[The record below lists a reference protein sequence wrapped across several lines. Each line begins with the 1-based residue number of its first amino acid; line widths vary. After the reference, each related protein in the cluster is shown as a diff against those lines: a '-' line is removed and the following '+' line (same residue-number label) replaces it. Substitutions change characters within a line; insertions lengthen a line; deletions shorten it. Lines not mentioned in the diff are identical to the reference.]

1 LTTAVA
7 RHSVRTVPSQS
18 ALKLNFACSQKHPI
32 FGCCARLRQP
42 ARFYAARSEIFP
54 NSDREPT
61 GLPLHGDS
69 DSAAACICCLGRPRP
84 RDAARPAPAAA
95 AIPRQMIASAAAEP
109 EPEERVGQHDDEPSL
124 NLLFYFYC
132 EVADPSALAADQRAL
147 CLRLGLRGRVR
158 VASEG
163 INATLSGTTAACD
176 EYARILR

>member
-1 LTTAVA
+1 
-7 RHSVRTVPSQS
+7 
-18 ALKLNFACSQKHPI
+18 
-32 FGCCARLRQP
+32 
-42 ARFYAARSEIFP
+42 
-54 NSDREPT
+54 
-61 GLPLHGDS
+61 
-69 DSAAACICCLGRPRP
+69 
-84 RDAARPAPAAA
+84 
-95 AIPRQMIASAAAEP
+95 MIASAAAEP